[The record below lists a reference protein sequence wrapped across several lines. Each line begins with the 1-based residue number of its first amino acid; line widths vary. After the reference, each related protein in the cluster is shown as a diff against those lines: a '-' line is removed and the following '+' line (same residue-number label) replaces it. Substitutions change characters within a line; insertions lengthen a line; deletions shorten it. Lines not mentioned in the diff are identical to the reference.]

1 MNGWIFII
9 LCAVSLTWIALCL
22 IYDKRPR
29 LLKPITAITILAIWV
44 SALWTLIR
52 RFSEGLGA
60 VTGMNDAAPW
70 GLWIGADVF
79 AGVALAAGGFVIAAT
94 VHIFRIERFEPI
106 LRPTVLTAFLGYMLV
121 AVALFIDI
129 GRPLSW
135 WHPLVMWQHH
145 SVMFEVTWC
154 VILYSTVLAIESSPP
169 LLERLGMTKL
179 LKLVKA
185 TTIPV
190 VIAGVILSTMHQSS
204 LGSLY
209 LIVPA
214 KLYPLWYSPLLPV
227 FFLIS
232 AVAAGMCVVIVESFF
247 SAKILNHGLES
258 PLMADLGRAAS
269 IILFVYVAVKFAD
282 LAVRGHWDLLL
293 VQNLQSQMF
302 LLEMVGGAV
311 IPAIMLSFKGFRNEP
326 NGLLAAS
333 LLVMM
338 GIVLNRVNVCWIGMS
353 VGDQLHY
360 YPTWMEI
367 ALSLAF
373 ITAGTIVFLLAVHYL
388 PIFPKMDEGAVEEGP
403 GEPLIP
409 VQAASDTTPQG
420 A

>member
-1 MNGWIFII
+1 MNGWIFILVCLAI
-9 LCAVSLTWIALCL
+9 LTWVTLCL
-22 IYDKRPR
+22 VYDKRPR
-29 LLKPITAITILAIWV
+29 FLRPITALTVLCVWI

-106 LRPTVLTAFLGYMLV
+106 LRPTILTAFLGYMIV

-145 SVMFEVTWC
+145 SIMFEVTWC
-154 VILYSTVLAIESSPP
+154 VILYSTVLAIETSPP
-169 LLERLGMTKL
+169 VLERLGLTRL
-179 LKLVKA
+179 LKLVKT

-209 LIVPA
+209 LIVPE

-232 AVAAGMCVVIVESFF
+232 AVAAGMCVIIVESYF
-247 SAKILNHGLES
+247 SAKILRRGLES
-258 PLMADLGRAAS
+258 MLMRDLGRAAG
-269 IILFVYVAVKFAD
+269 IILFIYLAMKMAD
-282 LAVRGHWDLLL
+282 LTARGHLDM
-293 VQNLQSQMF
+293 VFEGSLQSRLF
-302 LLEMVGGAV
+302 LVEMMGCVAL
-311 IPAIMLSFKGFRNEP
+311 PAILLSIRKFRLMP
-326 NGLLAAS
+326 RGLLTAAI
-333 LLVMM
+333 LVMA
-338 GIVLNRVNVCWIGMS
+338 GIVLNRVNVSWIGMS
-353 VGDQLHY
+353 VGDHLHY
-360 YPTWMEI
+360 IPTWMEI

-373 ITAGTIVFLLAVHYL
+373 ITGGTVVFFLAVHYL
-388 PIFPKMDEGAVEEGP
+388 PIFPRAEDEQIDEQVKSLLP
-403 GEPLIP
+403 GSK
-409 VQAASDTTPQG
+409 VA
-420 A
+420 

>member
-1 MNGWIFII
+1 MIGWIFITV
-9 LCAVSLTWIALCL
+9 CAVSLTGITLCV

-29 LLKPITAITILAIWV
+29 FLRPVTAITILCIWAA
-44 SALWTLIR
+44 ALWTLIR

-60 VTGMNDAAPW
+60 VAGVNDDAPW

-94 VHIFRIERFEPI
+94 VHIFRIERFKPI
-106 LRPTVLTAFLGYMLV
+106 LRPTVLTAFLGYVLV

-135 WHPLVMWQHH
+135 WHPLVMWQEH
-145 SVMFEVTWC
+145 SIMFEVTWC
-154 VILYSTVLAIESSPP
+154 VILYSTVLAIETSPV
-169 LLERLGMTKL
+169 LLERLGMTRL
-179 LKLVKA
+179 LKVVRV

-209 LIVPA
+209 LIVPG

-247 SAKILNHGLES
+247 SSKVLGRGLES
-258 PLMADLGRAAS
+258 SLMARLGRAAS
-269 IILFVYVAVKFAD
+269 FILFLYLVLKFSD
-282 LAVRGHWDLLL
+282 LAVRGAWDLLFER
-293 VQNLQSQMF
+293 NLQSGLF
-302 LLEMVGGAV
+302 LLEMLGGVALPAV
-311 IPAIMLSFKGFRNEP
+311 LLSFRKFRNLP

-333 LLVMM
+333 LLVMA

-353 VGDQLHY
+353 VSDELHY
-360 YPTWMEI
+360 FPTWMEI
-367 ALSLAF
+367 ALSLGF
-373 ITAGTIVFLLAVHYL
+373 ITAGTIIFFLAVHYL
-388 PIFPKMDEGAVEEGP
+388 PVFPKTET
-403 GEPLIP
+403 EPAL
-409 VQAASDTTPQG
+409 ASP

>member
-1 MNGWIFII
+1 MNGWIFILVCLAI
-9 LCAVSLTWIALCL
+9 LTWVALCL
-22 IYDKRPR
+22 VFDKRPR
-29 LLKPITAITILAIWV
+29 FLRHITAITVLCIWV
-44 SALWTLIR
+44 SALYTLII
-52 RFSEGLGA
+52 RFSKGLGA
-60 VTGMNDAAPW
+60 VAGINDAAPW

-106 LRPTVLTAFLGYMLV
+106 LRPTILTAFLGYMLV

-145 SVMFEVTWC
+145 SIMFEVTWC
-154 VILYSTVLAIESSPP
+154 VILYSTVLAIETSPP
-169 LLERLGMTKL
+169 LLERLGLTRL

-209 LIVPA
+209 LIVPE

-232 AVAAGMCVVIVESFF
+232 AVAAGMCVVIVESYF
-247 SAKILNHGLES
+247 SAKMLRRGLES
-258 PLMADLGRAAS
+258 MLMRDLGRAAG
-269 IILFVYVAVKFAD
+269 IILFIYLAMKMAD
-282 LAVRGHWDLLL
+282 LTVRGHLDM
-293 VQNLQSQMF
+293 VFEGSLQSRLF
-302 LLEMVGGAV
+302 LVEMLGCVALPAV
-311 IPAIMLSFKGFRNEP
+311 LLSIRKFRLLP
-326 NGLLAAS
+326 RGLLTAAF
-333 LLVMM
+333 LVMV
-338 GIVLNRVNVCWIGMS
+338 GIVLNRVNVSWIGMDVS
-353 VGDQLHY
+353 DHLHY
-360 YPTWMEI
+360 IPTWMEI

-373 ITAGTIVFLLAVHYL
+373 ITGGTIVFFLAVHYL
-388 PIFPKMDEGAVEEGP
+388 PIFPRADDEQVKSILP
-403 GEPLIP
+403 GSR
-409 VQAASDTTPQG
+409 VA
-420 A
+420 